1 MARKLL
7 VPDCASIP
15 DLPSSMEGLLAWA
28 MVGDE
33 PLSLLWIC
41 DGMGELEQRHRD
53 MLAMA
58 PDPSFVNHVLYF
70 PERDLSPGEDGQ
82 SNDQGVGDQLYVLR
96 HLREQMDVDEEDV
109 QHPVIVLTCVQALMQ
124 RVLNPQS
131 LDQRSLE
138 LSTDQNLDRDDAVT
152 VLLEAGYH
160 QVLEVEAYG
169 QLCVK
174 GGILDVWPL
183 TSEWPIR
190 IEFFGDE
197 IASIRI
203 FNPADQ
209 RSLERIE
216 SLRIPPMV
224 GAPDGEQ
231 MGSLADYL
239 SSNTVCV
246 WSRPESIREHAEI
259 LSASFKGMLPESM
272 MRFEDM
278 DRHLS
283 SVCDGTRVE
292 IGTLETPDAVTGG
305 EYFAFAVEPMPRVG
319 ALSGEFLHPDV
330 MGRHRQEL
338 LQQHLDRA
346 KQGWIVY
353 LFMDTQGALEHYV
366 RDLDAASGVNLLKT
380 CVGALSGGFVVK
392 GCRLAVLCEADLVGR
407 PKRAGTRY
415 RPIRRRQRVQQ
426 DAGERLGALSVLE
439 PGDLVVHSDHGLGR
453 FEGLSEIVFN
463 GETQEVATIEYADE
477 ARLHVPASQVYLL
490 SRYVGMSRRIP
501 RLHKLGGRRWS
512 REKSEAE
519 DAVADLASSLLET
532 QAHRDAL
539 KGCSFGPDKPW
550 QHDFEAAFPFRETPD
565 QETAVREVKGDL
577 ESERPMDR
585 LICGDAG
592 YGKTEVAMRAAFKVV
607 MEGAQVAV
615 LVPTTVLAQQH
626 FETFQERMAVYPF
639 RIEMLSRFCS
649 QGRRAA
655 TLRGLKEGVV
665 DIVIGTHALVQ
676 PTIGFKNLGLVIID
690 EEQRFGVKHKERLK
704 QVRKLVDVLTLTA
717 TPIPR
722 TLYMSM
728 TGARDMSLIQ
738 TPPRE
743 RVAIETIVT
752 RNSDEVI
759 RRAIMRELNREGQV
773 FFLYNRVMTIER
785 TRERLERLVPEARM
799 TVAHGQMRA
808 GELSRIMHAF
818 VSGEYDVLVCTTIIE
833 SGVDIP
839 RANTI
844 LIDRADR
851 FGIADLYQ
859 LRGRVGRSNHK
870 AYAYLLLPPR
880 GRVDADARERIGALR
895 KHSSLSAGFQLAL
908 RDLEIRGAG
917 NILGAQQ
924 SGYISAVGFGL
935 YCQLLRRSI
944 AGLRGEKTPRIVD
957 TELHLDFI
965 DLSPRGQAGHN
976 AAGIPYDYIEE
987 EGQRLDTYNRLARC
1001 ADGEEVTG
1009 LRESLRDRYGPLPVS
1024 VDRMLRLAGLR
1035 IRAAD
1040 QQMRSVRVREGKVML
1055 LRHGDYIM
1063 RKRRHPR
1070 LESCGADACLSELEI
1085 MVETVD
1091 DWADRVA

>member
-1 MARKLL
+1 MVRKILATDYAQL
-7 VPDCASIP
+7 PEI
-15 DLPSSMEGLLAWA
+15 PSSMEGLLAWA
-28 MVGDE
+28 MAREEAV
-33 PLSLLWIC
+33 PLLWVC

-58 PDPSFVNHVLYF
+58 PDASVANRILYF
-70 PERDLSPGEDGQ
+70 PEWDMAPGEDG
-82 SNDQGVGDQLYVLR
+82 NRDDEGTGDRLVVLR
-96 HLREQMDVDEEDV
+96 QLQERMDAGGNGA
-109 QHPVIVLTCVQALMQ
+109 QHAAIIVTCVQALMQ
-124 RVLNPQS
+124 RVLDPQA
-131 LDQRSLE
+131 LAQLSLE
-138 LSTDQNLDRDDAVT
+138 LSMGQSLERDDAITRLV
-152 VLLEAGYH
+152 EAGYR
-160 QVLEVEAYG
+160 QVIEVEAYG
-169 QLCVK
+169 QLCIK

-183 TSEWPIR
+183 TSEWPVR
-190 IEFFGDE
+190 VEFFGDE
-197 IASIRI
+197 IASIRT

-216 SLRIPPMV
+216 SLRISPV
-224 GAPDGEQ
+224 AESLDGLH
-231 MGSLADYL
+231 MGCLSDYL
-239 SSNTVCV
+239 TRDTVCV
-246 WSRPESIREHAEI
+246 WSHPESIREHAEA
-259 LSASFKGMLPESM
+259 LCASFRGALPASI

-278 DRHLS
+278 CKRLS
-283 SVCDGTRVE
+283 TVCMGTRVE
-292 IGTLETPDAVTGG
+292 IGTLEMQDTGSVG
-305 EYFAFAVEPMPRVG
+305 QCFALTVEPMPRVG

-338 LQQHLDRA
+338 LQENVDRA
-346 KQGWIVY
+346 KQGWTVY
-353 LFMDTQGALEHYV
+353 LFMDTQGALEHYA
-366 RDLDAASGVNLLKT
+366 RDLDAASGANALKT
-380 CVGALSGGFVVK
+380 RVGPLSGGFVMEES
-392 GCRLAVLCEADLVGR
+392 RLAVLCEADLVGR
-407 PKRAGTRY
+407 SKRTGTRY

-439 PGDLVVHSDHGLGR
+439 PGDLVVHFEHGLGR

-512 REKSEAE
+512 REKSDAE

-565 QETAVREVKGDL
+565 QETAVRAVKGDL

-626 FETFQERMAVYPF
+626 FETFQERMAAYPF
-639 RIEMLSRFCS
+639 RIDMLSRFCS
-649 QGRRAA
+649 QGRRTA
-655 TLRGLKEGVV
+655 TMRGLEEGVV

-752 RNSDEVI
+752 RNSDEVV
-759 RRAIMRELNREGQV
+759 RRAIVRELNREGQV
-773 FFLYNRVMTIER
+773 FFLYNRVMTIDHA
-785 TRERLERLVPEARM
+785 RERLERLVPEARI

-808 GELSRIMHAF
+808 GELSQIMHAF

-859 LRGRVGRSNHK
+859 LRGRVGRSSHK

-965 DLSPRGQAGHN
+965 DLSPRGQSGLN

-987 EGQRLDTYNRLARC
+987 DGQRLDAYNSLARC
-1001 ADGEEVTG
+1001 ADSEEVMR
-1009 LRESLRDRYGPLPVS
+1009 LRESWRDRYGPLPGP

-1040 QQMRSVRVREGKVML
+1040 RQVRSVRVREGKVQL

-1063 RKRRHPR
+1063 RKKRHPR
-1070 LESCGADACLSELEI
+1070 LESSTPDERLSELEMLI
-1085 MVETVD
+1085 ESVD
-1091 DWADRVA
+1091 DWADTVG